1 MASPIDIVVVGA
13 GVVGCAIAYELA
25 RRGATVRIVDDRQP
39 GMGATQAS
47 AGVLAPFIEAREGGP
62 ILELTARSLTLF
74 DAFVSQIVE
83 DGETVSYL
91 RNGTLDVALQ
101 GDSMRQFASTAR
113 MLAARGIEAELLD
126 PSTVRLHEPELSNEV
141 IGGLL
146 IPTHGFVRAAE
157 LTRALAAAAITRG
170 AIFVEAGR
178 ATSIAASGDG
188 ISVRTAHTTLS
199 ADRVVLAAGSWAGQI
214 EVAGA
219 RDRVPVTPIRGQ
231 LLHLGWNGPPLKRV
245 VWGERCYMVPWT
257 DGTVLAG
264 ATVEDAG
271 FDEHTT
277 AAGVHDLIE
286 AASEL
291 VPRTWT
297 AHFISARAGL
307 RPGTPDRLPII
318 GPSTVL
324 PNLIYA
330 TGHFRNGVLLSALT
344 AQLVA
349 DLLLDDLVDPLL
361 KFTEPGR
368 FGNL

>member
-25 RRGATVRIVDDRQP
+25 RRGASVRIVDDRLP

-47 AGVLAPFIEAREGGP
+47 AGVLAPFIEARDGGP

-74 DAFVSQIVE
+74 DAFVSQVVE
-83 DGETVSYL
+83 DGETVAYE
-91 RNGTLDVALQ
+91 RTGTLDVALQ
-101 GDSMRQFASTAR
+101 GDSMRQFAATAR

-126 PSTVRLHEPELSNEV
+126 PARVREHEPELSKEAV
-141 IGGLL
+141 GGLL

-157 LTRALAAAAITRG
+157 LTRALASAAGRRG
-170 AIFVEAGR
+170 AKFVEDGR
-178 ATSIAASGDG
+178 ALRIASSGDQMT
-188 ISVRTAHTTLS
+188 VRTSTSTLT
-199 ADRVVLAAGSWAGQI
+199 ADRVVLAAGSWAGQVD
-214 EVAGA
+214 VAGA
-219 RDRVPVTPIRGQ
+219 RDRAPVTPIRGQ
-231 LLHLGWNGPPLKRV
+231 LLHLGWSGPPLRRV
-245 VWGERCYMVPWT
+245 IWGERCYMVPWT

-286 AASEL
+286 AASDL

-297 AHFISARAGL
+297 TSFIGARAGL
-307 RPGTPDRLPII
+307 RPATPDHLPII

-330 TGHFRNGVLLSALT
+330 TGHYRNGVLLSALT

-349 DLLLDDLVDPLL
+349 DLLLDQVVDPLL
-361 KFTEPGR
+361 QFTEPGR
-368 FGNL
+368 FGEL